1 MENNIL
7 NFTLNKCIANIY
19 TLFNFLEKNKVY
31 LFKHELS
38 KRVLISLYPI
48 LQILSSEIYENL
60 FNEKLNQNL
69 WPNVDMAL
77 LEENE
82 ITLPIQINGKMIS
95 TINTK
100 KDYNQ
105 DDLLKLICKIE
116 KVEKKIS
123 DKKIL
128 KVINVQNKIINLI
141 IN

>member
-1 MENNIL
+1 MPR
-7 NFTLNKCIANIY
+7 
-19 TLFNFLEKNKVY
+19 
-31 LFKHELS
+31 LS
-38 KRVLISLYPI
+38 L
-48 LQILSSEIYENL
+48 EIYENL
-60 FNEKLNQNL
+60 FNEKLNHNL

-77 LEENE
+77 LEESE

-105 DDLLKLICKIE
+105 DDLLKLICNIDKVKNKIR
-116 KVEKKIS
+116 

-128 KVINVQNKIINLI
+128 KVINVQNKIINII

>member
-1 MENNIL
+1 MIL
-7 NFTLNKCIANIY
+7 QKRHV
-19 TLFNFLEKNKVY
+19 FLEKNKTY

-38 KRVLISLYPI
+38 KKVLISLYPI
-48 LQILSSEIYENL
+48 LPRLSVNIYEQL
-60 FNEKLNQNL
+60 FNEKLSQNP
-69 WPNVDMAL
+69 WPNVDMTL

-116 KVEKKIS
+116 KVENKIS

-128 KVINVQNKIINLI
+128 KVINVQNKIINII

>member
-1 MENNIL
+1 
-7 NFTLNKCIANIY
+7 
-19 TLFNFLEKNKVY
+19 
-31 LFKHELS
+31 
-38 KRVLISLYPI
+38 
-48 LQILSSEIYENL
+48 
-60 FNEKLNQNL
+60 
-69 WPNVDMAL
+69 MAL
-77 LEENE
+77 LEESE

-116 KVEKKIS
+116 KVENKIS

-128 KVINVQNKIINLI
+128 KVINVQNKIINII